1 MEPRLAAVAGP
12 LKGAVFALP
21 EAEFAIGRSAANQL
35 SINDP
40 GMSRRHCLIES
51 GAGVFKIRDL
61 DSRNC
66 TFVNDV
72 PVKLR
77 VLEHGDRIKVAGSQF
92 VFLLHE
98 DDRAAAASAVQLDEA
113 EWVTERTI
121 SLPAGEAPYVQTANR
136 PEAPASTARVAR
148 DLQAL
153 LKIGTVVNSSRS
165 LEALGQGLLT
175 SIFEVVPA
183 ERGAILLLG
192 EGPGGFA
199 SVLGRTRAGEPEGA
213 IRVSRT
219 IVQRVI
225 TEGVAVLANDVL
237 AGGQSL
243 TSRSLLSQ
251 RIASVLCVP
260 LSAPG
265 ERLGALYLDAQ
276 DPASRFEAPDLDLV
290 TAAAAVAALAVKNVK
305 RLERLEEDNRR
316 LRADIDLRH
325 DMVGETERLR
335 EVQQF
340 IEKVAPTDSTVLICG
355 ESGTG
360 KELVARAIHRSSPR
374 CERLFAAINCAAITE
389 TLLESELFGHEKG
402 AFTGAVAQKKGRLEV
417 ADGGTVFLDE
427 VGELATPLQAKLLRV
442 LQEQAFERV
451 GGTRT
456 VKVDL
461 RLIAATNKVLE
472 EAVRAGSF
480 RRDLY
485 YRLNVVSIRVPPLRE
500 RREDI
505 PLLAGYFVAKYAAK
519 AKRRIL
525 GLSDAAR
532 RCLLAY
538 DWPGNVRE
546 LENAVERAVVLGST
560 DVVLPEDLPEAVL
573 EAQPFP
579 GPSSPGYV
587 AAVREAKK
595 RILMKAMGEAEGS
608 YSEAARLLGM
618 HVNNLH
624 RLIRNLGL
632 KPEIKGS
639 REQGDLR

>member
-21 EAEFAIGRSAANQL
+21 EAEFAIGRSASNQL

-40 GMSRRHCLIES
+40 GMSRRHCLIERE
-51 GAGVFKIRDL
+51 AGVFRIRDL

-72 PVKLR
+72 PVKVRL
-77 VLEHGDRIKVAGSQF
+77 LEHGDRIKVAGSLF
-92 VFLLHE
+92 LFLLQE
-98 DDRAAAASAVQLDEA
+98 EERAAAATGVQLDEA
-113 EWVTERTI
+113 EWVTDRTI
-121 SLPAGEAPYVQTANR
+121 ALPVEDALYVQTARR
-136 PEAPASTARVAR
+136 PEASVSTARIAR

-165 LEALGQGLLT
+165 LETLGRGLLE

-183 ERGAILLLG
+183 ERGAFLLVG

-199 SVLGRTRAGEPEGA
+199 SVLGRSRVGEPESA

-219 IVQRVI
+219 IVQRVMS
-225 TEGVAVLANDVL
+225 EGIAVLANDVL
-237 AGGQSL
+237 AAGRSL
-243 TSRSLLSQ
+243 TTESLMSQ

-260 LSAPG
+260 LTAPD
-265 ERLGALYLDAQ
+265 ERLGALYLDTQ
-276 DPASRFEAPDLDLV
+276 DPDSRFETPDLELL
-290 TAAAAVAALAVKNVK
+290 TAAAAVAAVAVKNLR
-305 RLERLEEDNRR
+305 RLERLEEDNRH
-316 LRADIDLRH
+316 LRADIDLQH
-325 DMVGETERLR
+325 DMVGESRRLR
-335 EVQQF
+335 EVRQF
-340 IEKVAPTDSTVLICG
+340 IAKVAPTDSTVLIRG

-374 CERLFAAINCAAITE
+374 AERPYAAINCAALIE

-402 AFTGAVAQKKGRLEV
+402 AFTGAVAQKKGRLEA

-427 VGELATPLQAKLLRV
+427 VGELAAPLQAKLLRV
-442 LQEQAFERV
+442 LQEHEFERV

-461 RLIAATNKVLE
+461 RLIAATNKDLE

-480 RRDLY
+480 RQDLY

-505 PLLAGYFVAKYAAK
+505 PLLAGYFVAKYAVR
-519 AKRRIL
+519 AKRKVL
-525 GLSDAAR
+525 GLADGAR
-532 RCLLAY
+532 TCLLAY

-546 LENAVERAVVLGST
+546 LENAIERAVVLGST

-573 EAQPFP
+573 EAQPPP
-579 GPSSPGYV
+579 GPSRTNYV
-587 AAVREAKK
+587 SAVRQAKK
-595 RILMKAMGEAEGS
+595 RLILKALGEAGGS
-608 YSEAARLLGM
+608 YTEAAKLLGM

-632 KPEIKGS
+632 KPGVKLSPE
-639 REQGDLR
+639 